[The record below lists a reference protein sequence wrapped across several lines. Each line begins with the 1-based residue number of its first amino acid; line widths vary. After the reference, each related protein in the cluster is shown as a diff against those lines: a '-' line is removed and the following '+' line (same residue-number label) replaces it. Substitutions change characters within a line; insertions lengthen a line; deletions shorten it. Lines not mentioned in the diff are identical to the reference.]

1 MELSR
6 NEIVNIYNKIKNVD
20 VKGMSPECRKA
31 FIINSIKLQP
41 FADKINSENT
51 KVADS
56 LRTDTYITA
65 LKKYM
70 SAKAA
75 LDKEKNEKTIKA
87 FEEAAN
93 KFDPL
98 YKDMEEKFSEITAK
112 LDQFFSI
119 DVELI
124 PMIDYLD
131 FLEKQEK
138 SITYTSI
145 SDLSKLFIW

>member
-20 VKGMSPECRKA
+20 VKGMSAECRKA

-41 FADKINSENT
+41 FADKINNENT

-56 LRTDTYITA
+56 LRTDAYVTA

-93 KFDPL
+93 EFEPL
-98 YKDMEEKFSEITAK
+98 YKDMEEKFSEITSK

-138 SITYTSI
+138 SITYNTI

>member
-98 YKDMEEKFSEITAK
+98 YKDMEEKFSEITDK

>member
-70 SAKAA
+70 SAKVA